1 MKKKHKKNLV
11 WNKSFPIVGIG
22 ASAGGL
28 EALIDL
34 LKNMP
39 SDIGMA
45 FVIVQHLQP
54 QHKSLLQDILKR
66 NSKLNVTLAQDGLRL
81 EPNQVYVIPPDANIA
96 VSGDVLKI
104 SPRSENKRDQFMP
117 IDFFLRSLAGKK
129 GMGIAV
135 ILSGTGSDG
144 TIGVKAVK
152 DSGGIVFAQDEKSAH
167 YPDMP
172 HNAIATGSV
181 DFILPPEKIADKLNE
196 LSRFP
201 HASPAVKPGKELS
214 SDLNESSLSSIF
226 PLLLDI
232 TGVDFSSYKKTTV
245 KRRTIRRMN
254 LHHIQNYK
262 DYFSYLQTHHSEV
275 EALHNDLLISVT
287 AFLREPEAFE
297 VLREKVFPA
306 IIRSKSTANP
316 VRIWVPACSSGEE
329 VYSIAFSLYDF
340 LEEKK
345 LRLPV
350 RIFGS
355 DLNEMLVSKARRG
368 FFPGTIADSLPQ
380 SLLRRFFTRTDGGFI
395 INKSI
400 RDMCV
405 FARQNLLTDP
415 PLSAMDLISC
425 RNVLIYM
432 EPVLQEKLIP
442 ILHYALSPGGFLL
455 LGRSES
461 VGTFSNLFSPADNKA
476 KIFAKKTVASR
487 QELNFG
493 LPSRARG
500 IGVTLKHREEEKGT
514 PRTENSF
521 DPAKEADRIL
531 LGGYGPAAVLV
542 NNSMEIIRFYGQTS
556 LYLQP
561 ATGKAS
567 FNLMDMCRKSGLE
580 MDLYQVI
587 TQAQKKARP
596 ERKESIRL
604 SLGSRVREINL
615 EVVPFK
621 RPVSAEEFFLIIFE
635 ESAAGSADESKEKKI
650 SSQGN
655 LQDTRNKR
663 LRWELENVREYMQS
677 VILEKDGANEELKAA
692 QEELQSGNE
701 ELQSMNEELQ
711 TSKEELQS
719 TNEELTTLNEELQTR
734 NLELT
739 QVNNDLSNILNSIT
753 IPMVILTK
761 DLRIR
766 HFTPAIDKIM
776 NLIHSDVGRPVGAI
790 KLNINIPDLEQLAL
804 DVIESAEVKE
814 IEVKDNRGCWYS
826 TRIRPYRTIK
836 NKIDGVVI
844 VFVDIDFLKRA
855 QEKIQEA
862 SDFAQAIVETIPSP
876 LLVLDGSQRIL
887 SANNAFYRKFKV
899 SRADTE
905 GQYIYDIGSQQWDI
919 PQLRILLENI
929 LLQKTTVEN
938 YEIAAD
944 FPGLGTKVMI
954 VNAHVIS
961 QQDKTTEMILLSLE
975 DNTERKMAEE
985 VLRRD
990 KVKLEKLVQE
1000 RSQELLDAK
1009 LLLEK
1014 EKRLSDIGTL
1024 AAIIAHELRNP
1035 LAAISVAAANIAR
1048 KVKGQV
1054 LGKSLSNIQ
1063 KKISESDQIINN
1075 LLFYSKI
1082 RPPQYENIAIFEIVV
1097 ECIALAQKQ
1106 KQKNEVVIEKRFDA
1120 IKDTHIEADSLQMK
1134 EVFSNIFNN
1143 AFDAVAAAGG
1153 KIEIAAFEE
1162 AEDITISIKNS
1173 GLEIKKEHLVK
1184 VFEPFFTTKAKGT
1197 GLGLA
1202 VCKQII
1208 DLHGGSI
1215 HIGSNHGEGT
1225 TVIIRLPKKAVNKI
1239 PVPVTTRRSG
1249 REES

>member
-1 MKKKHKKNLV
+1 MRKRYSRIPIR
-11 WNKSFPIVGIG
+11 NKSFPIVGIG

-66 NSKLNVTLAQDGLRL
+66 KSTLNVSVAEDGLRL
-81 EPNQVYVIPPDANIA
+81 NPNQVYVIPPDANIA
-96 VSGDVLKI
+96 VSKGVLKI
-104 SPRSENKRDQFMP
+104 SPRAEEKESHFMP
-117 IDFFLRSLAGKK
+117 VDFFLRSLAREKRRA
-129 GMGIAV
+129 IAI

-152 DSGGIVFAQDEKSAH
+152 ESGGLVFAQDEKSAH
-167 YPDMP
+167 YLDMP
-172 HNAIATGSV
+172 RNAIATGSV
-181 DFILPPEKIADKLNE
+181 DFILPSEKIADKLNE

-201 HASPAVKPGKELS
+201 HVSPVVKSGKELS
-214 SDLNESSLSSIF
+214 ADLNESSLSSIF

-232 TGVDFSSYKKTTV
+232 TGVDFSSYKKSTV
-245 KRRTIRRMN
+245 KRRMMRRMN

-262 DYFSYLQTHHSEV
+262 DYFSYLQKHHSEV
-275 EALHNDLLISVT
+275 KALHNDLLISVT

-306 IIRSKSTANP
+306 IIRSKSAANP

-355 DLNEMLVSKARRG
+355 DLSEMLVSKARRG

-380 SLLRRFFTRTDGGFI
+380 SLLQRFFTRTDGGFI
-395 INKSI
+395 INKGI
-400 RDMCV
+400 RDMCI

-493 LPSRARG
+493 LLSRARG
-500 IGVTLKHREEEKGT
+500 TGVTLKHREEEKRT

-567 FNLMDMCRKSGLE
+567 FNLMDMCRNSGLE
-580 MDLYQVI
+580 MDLYQVV
-587 TQAQKKARP
+587 TQARKKARP

-635 ESAAGSADESKEKKI
+635 EAAAGSADESKEKKI
-650 SSQGN
+650 FSQGN
-655 LQDTRNKR
+655 LQDTKNKR

-701 ELQSMNEELQ
+701 ELQSLNEELQ

-719 TNEELTTLNEELQTR
+719 SNEELVTLNEELQTR
-734 NLELT
+734 NSELT
-739 QVNNDLSNILNSIT
+739 QVNDDLRNILDSTT

-766 HFTPAIDKIM
+766 RFTPAISKVM
-776 NLIHSDVGRPVGAI
+776 SLISSDVGRPISAI
-790 KLNINIPDLEQLAL
+790 KLLIDIPDLERLVL
-804 DVIESAEVKE
+804 GVIESATVKE
-814 IEVKDNRGCWYS
+814 IEVKDNSSYWYS
-826 TRIRPYRTIK
+826 MRIHPYSTVE

-844 VFVDIDFLKRA
+844 VFLDIDFLKRA
-855 QEKIQEA
+855 QAKIQAA
-862 SDFAQAIVETIPSP
+862 SDFTQAIVETIPAP
-876 LLVLDGSQRIL
+876 LLVLDRSLLVL
-887 SANNAFYRKFKV
+887 SANNAFYEKFKV
-899 SRADTE
+899 SRTDTE
-905 GQYIYDIGSQQWDI
+905 GRYIYDIGSRQWNI
-919 PQLRILLENI
+919 PQLRGLLENI
-929 LLQKTTVEN
+929 LPQKAKIDN
-938 YEIAAD
+938 YEISAD
-944 FPGLGTKVMI
+944 FPGLGAKIMM
-954 VNAHVIS
+954 VNARVLS
-961 QQDKTTEMILLSLE
+961 QPEKAKEMILLSLE
-975 DNTERKMAEE
+975 DITERKMAEG
-985 VLRRD
+985 VLSRD

-1000 RSQELLDAK
+1000 GSQQLLDARV
-1009 LLLEK
+1009 LLEK
-1014 EKRLSDIGTL
+1014 ENRLSDIGTL
-1024 AAIIAHELRNP
+1024 AATVAHELRNP

-1048 KVKGQV
+1048 KVNDP
-1054 LGKSLSNIQ
+1054 LLERSLNNIQ
-1063 KKISESDQIINN
+1063 KKILESDQIINN
-1075 LLFYSKI
+1075 LLFYSRIKH
-1082 RPPQYENIAIFEIVV
+1082 PHYENILIFEIVT
-1097 ECIALAQKQ
+1097 ECLLLAQKQ
-1106 KQKNEVVIEKRFDA
+1106 KQKDTVVIQRRFDA
-1120 IKDTHIEADSLQMK
+1120 IKETRIEADPLQMR

-1143 AFDAVAAAGG
+1143 AFDAISDDGT
-1153 KIEIAAFEE
+1153 IEIAAVEE
-1162 AEDITISIKNS
+1162 VKEVMFSIKDNGS
-1173 GLEIKKEHLVK
+1173 GIDKDHLARI
-1184 VFEPFFTTKAKGT
+1184 FEPFFTTKAKGT

-1215 HIGSNHGEGT
+1215 RIGSNSGEGT
-1225 TVIIRLPKKAVNKI
+1225 TVIIRLPKKHVQKF
-1239 PVPVTTRRSG
+1239 PL
-1249 REES
+1249 E